1 MIDGTVFGN
10 IARFFNHSC
19 DPNMKW
25 IKVWTGK
32 EYPLVAFFTTGN
44 IAAGTELTW
53 NYDVA
58 VTRRSHSG
66 VKCLCGSEKCRG
78 YL

>member
-25 IKVWTGK
+25 IKVWSGK
-32 EYPLVAFFTTGN
+32 KYPLVAFFCNRN
-44 IAAGTELTW
+44 IPAGMELTW
-53 NYDVA
+53 NYDTS
-58 VTRRSHSG
+58 VTSRNNSG
-66 VKCLCGSEKCRG
+66 VPCLCGSQNCRG